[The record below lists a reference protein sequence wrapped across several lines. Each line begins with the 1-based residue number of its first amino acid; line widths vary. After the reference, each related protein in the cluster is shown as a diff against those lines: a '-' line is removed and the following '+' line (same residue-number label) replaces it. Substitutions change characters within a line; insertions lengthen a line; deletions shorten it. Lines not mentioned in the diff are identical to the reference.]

1 MTAPTVSGNPVSLLH
16 ELPSITERLDVVGLF
31 SKVQPLEVELG
42 CGDATLTV
50 AYAALHPERNFLGV
64 ERLLGR
70 LIKLDKGRRLGLT
83 NLRGLR
89 IESAYLLEWLLPAQ
103 SVSALHVYFPDP
115 WPKKKHRRH
124 RLINERFPTLAHQVL
139 QPGGRIF
146 LRTDDADYF
155 GQMQEVFTADKRFQP
170 IDTPAELA
178 AVVTDFEKDF
188 NAQGVATRR
197 AAYQRD

>member
-1 MTAPTVSGNPVSLLH
+1 MSPSPSGNLVY
-16 ELPSITERLDVVGLF
+16 ELPSVVEPLDLGQLF
-31 SKVQPLEVELG
+31 PKLQPLEVELG

-50 AYAALHPERNFLGV
+50 AYAALHPERNVLGV
-64 ERLLGR
+64 ERLMGR
-70 LIKLDKGRRLGLT
+70 IVKLDKKGRRLGLT
-83 NLRGLR
+83 NLRGIR
-89 IESAYLLEWLLPAQ
+89 IESAYLLEWLLPQ
-103 SVSALHVYFPDP
+103 NSVSALHIYFPDP

-124 RLINERFPTLAHQVL
+124 RLINERFPILAHLVL
-139 QPGGRIF
+139 QPGGKVF

-155 GQMQEVFTADKRFQP
+155 EQMREVFAADNRFHP

-188 NAQGVATRR
+188 NTQGIATRR